1 MGWRVVP
8 GLCGVP
14 VIDAVCHAVGNATKS
29 IAGGV
34 FDGIATAFAN
44 GLATVI
50 KALMT
55 FWINVPE
62 PNLSTPGGAVATI
75 EGLTRPLVAGAAII
89 GLLIGGA
96 RLALTAHQTESLQ
109 QIGRGLVLMTA
120 VTAAG
125 TAFAQLLLVAFDAFA
140 KRILD
145 TGFDGTSVGT
155 RLAELGALPAV
166 GGGLLFLLA
175 FFGMIASLI
184 QVGIMLIRGAVLA
197 VLVGLLPI
205 AAGASITGTGFEWFK
220 KLWGWILSF
229 SLYKL
234 AAAIVYAAAF
244 VMIGDSRDL
253 AGIVGG
259 FSLLILAI
267 LALPALLRLIPPAT
281 TAMGSPGGGAVA
293 SLVAAG
299 ATGAVA
305 LGGSRI
311 TPPAPTMSPGL
322 LASPSGGGNPS
333 APTGGN
339 AMPRYAALNPPQAS
353 AKDGA
358 AGTTVEGAAGKA
370 GAGGA
375 AVAGSAGAA
384 AGAGVQ
390 AYEAAKGAATKA
402 IETTDG
408 GQP

>member
-1 MGWRVVP
+1 
-8 GLCGVP
+8 
-14 VIDAVCHAVGNATKS
+14 
-29 IAGGV
+29 
-34 FDGIATAFAN
+34 
-44 GLATVI
+44 
-50 KALMT
+50 MT

-125 TAFAQLLLVAFDAFA
+125 TAFVQVLLVAFDAFA

-145 TGFDGTSVGT
+145 SGFDGTSVGT

-234 AAAIVYAAAF
+234 AAAVVYASAF

-253 AGIVGG
+253 AGVVGG

-281 TAMGSPGGGAVA
+281 TAMGSSGGGAAA

-305 LGGSRI
+305 LGGSRV
-311 TPPAPTMSPGL
+311 TPPAPTASPGL
-322 LASPSGGGNPS
+322 LAGPSGGGSPS

-339 AMPRYAALNPPQAS
+339 GMPGYAALNAPQAS

-358 AGTTVEGAAGKA
+358 AGRVSEAGGGTAAAGAAGRA
-370 GAGGA
+370 GAGGG

-402 IETTDG
+402 IETSDG
-408 GQP
+408 GQA

>member
-1 MGWRVVP
+1 VP

-14 VIDAVCHAVGNATKS
+14 VIDAVCHAVGSATKS

-44 GLATVI
+44 GLATVM

-75 EGLTRPLVAGAAII
+75 EGLTRPLVAGAAIL

-96 RLALTAHQTESLQ
+96 RLALTAYQTESLQ

-125 TAFAQLLLVAFDAFA
+125 TAFVQLLLVAFDAFA

-175 FFGMIASLI
+175 FLGMIASLI

-205 AAGASITGTGFEWFK
+205 AAAASITGLGFEWFK

-244 VMIGDSRDL
+244 VMIGRAFNQKRL
-253 AGIVGG
+253 A
-259 FSLLILAI
+259 
-267 LALPALLRLIPPAT
+267 R
-281 TAMGSPGGGAVA
+281 
-293 SLVAAG
+293 
-299 ATGAVA
+299 
-305 LGGSRI
+305 
-311 TPPAPTMSPGL
+311 
-322 LASPSGGGNPS
+322 
-333 APTGGN
+333 
-339 AMPRYAALNPPQAS
+339 
-353 AKDGA
+353 
-358 AGTTVEGAAGKA
+358 
-370 GAGGA
+370 
-375 AVAGSAGAA
+375 
-384 AGAGVQ
+384 
-390 AYEAAKGAATKA
+390 KGAHGPKS
-402 IETTDG
+402 
-408 GQP
+408 

>member
-1 MGWRVVP
+1 MP

-34 FDGIATAFAN
+34 FDGIASAFAN

-75 EGLTRPLVAGAAII
+75 EGLTRPLVAGAAIL

-96 RLALTAHQTESLQ
+96 RLTLTAYQTESLQ

-125 TAFAQLLLVAFDAFA
+125 TAFVQVLLVAFDAFA

-175 FFGMIASLI
+175 FLGMIASLI

-234 AAAIVYAAAF
+234 AAAVVYASAF

-253 AGIVGG
+253 AGVVGG

-305 LGGSRI
+305 LGGSRLA
-311 TPPAPTMSPGL
+311 PPAPTVSPG
-322 LASPSGGGNPS
+322 
-333 APTGGN
+333 
-339 AMPRYAALNPPQAS
+339 
-353 AKDGA
+353 
-358 AGTTVEGAAGKA
+358 
-370 GAGGA
+370 
-375 AVAGSAGAA
+375 
-384 AGAGVQ
+384 
-390 AYEAAKGAATKA
+390 
-402 IETTDG
+402 
-408 GQP
+408 

>member
-1 MGWRVVP
+1 VP

-14 VIDAVCHAVGNATKS
+14 VIDAVCHAVGSATKS

-34 FDGIATAFAN
+34 FDGIASAFAN

-62 PNLSTPGGAVATI
+62 PNLSTAGGAVATI
-75 EGLTRPLVAGAAII
+75 EGLTRPLVAGAAIL

-109 QIGRGLVLMTA
+109 QIGRGLLLMTA

-125 TAFAQLLLVAFDAFA
+125 TAFVQLLLVAFDAFA

-175 FFGMIASLI
+175 FFGMIASLV

-220 KLWGWILSF
+220 KLWAWILSF

-234 AAAIVYAAAF
+234 AAAIVYASAF
-244 VMIGDSRDL
+244 VMIGNSRDL
-253 AGIVGG
+253 AGVVGG

-281 TAMGSPGGGAVA
+281 TAMGSSGGGAGA
-293 SLVAAG
+293 SLLAAG

-305 LGGSRI
+305 LGGSRV
-311 TPPAPTMSPGL
+311 TPPAPTASPGL
-322 LASPSGGGNPS
+322 LASPSGGGNTS
-333 APTGGN
+333 APTGGHGTP
-339 AMPRYAALNPPQAS
+339 ARAALSAPQTC

-358 AGTTVEGAAGKA
+358 PGTVTDAASGVAAGKA

-375 AVAGSAGAA
+375 AVASPA

-390 AYEAAKGAATKA
+390 AYETAKGVATNA

-408 GQP
+408 GSA